1 MKKILSAL
9 IICVMVFALA
19 ACGGGPA
26 PAPAAPAPAPTP
38 APAPAPATSGSAP
51 APAPAPAP
59 ATPAPAAGG
68 AAPAASGGLNDKPT
82 IKIGAFTYMT
92 GANKMLGEY
101 ITPAF
106 ELAEAE
112 INAAGGLLGKKVE
125 FVYVDQGEDQ
135 QGAINAT
142 MKLLNDDDI
151 CAIVGPNASVNTVAV
166 IGTLRDH
173 EILYMANGSSYN
185 IAKEKVPTVYQIR
198 ITDDL
203 MGALM
208 AKAMVERF
216 NVKSPAIL
224 YGNDTFGEGLG
235 NSVKDA
241 LKNTYSIN
249 TASFINFDPTNE
261 RNFSPHFTQILNS
274 KADSLMV
281 IAGQIQGPLIMQ
293 QAQKVE
299 FAGPKFC
306 ASSLMSADVIEMAGG
321 AANGWFSI
329 ADWSTEIQ
337 TKEGK
342 HLVDSYKAK
351 AGRLPNVYAVYAYD
365 ASQVV
370 FEAIRKAGSVNRA
383 DILAG
388 IKEIKGLPVSMSTM
402 TYRESHSLADSILFV
417 ECKDSIPVVLDV
429 IRRPE

>member
-1 MKKILSAL
+1 MKRTVIGL
-9 IICVMVFALA
+9 LA
-19 ACGGGPA
+19 TAVSMSLLVGCSSG
-26 PAPAAPAPAPTP
+26 
-38 APAPAPATSGSAP
+38 SGSA
-51 APAPAPAP
+51 
-59 ATPAPAAGG
+59 GG
-68 AAPAASGGLNDKPT
+68 GSGT
-82 IKIGAFTYMT
+82 IKIGLNYELSGAVATYGQDSVDGVQM
-92 GANKMLGEY
+92 AVD
-101 ITPAF
+101 
-106 ELAEAE
+106 E

-142 MKLLNDDDI
+142 MKLLNDDSI

-216 NVKSPAIL
+216 NVKAPAIL

-241 LKNTYSIN
+241 LKKTYNID

-261 RNFSPHFTQILNS
+261 RNFTPHFTQILNS

-306 ASSLMSADVIEMAGG
+306 ASSLMSADVIEMAQG

-337 TKEGK
+337 TTEGK
-342 HLVDSYKAK
+342 RLVENYKAK

-370 FEAIRKAGSVNRA
+370 FEAIRIANSVNRK
-383 DILAG
+383 DILGAMD
-388 IKEIKGLPVSMSTM
+388 KIKGLPVSMSTM
-402 TYRESHSLADSILFV
+402 TWRESHSLADSILFV
-417 ECKDSIPVVLDV
+417 ECQNGIPVVLDN
-429 IRRPE
+429 IKRPQ